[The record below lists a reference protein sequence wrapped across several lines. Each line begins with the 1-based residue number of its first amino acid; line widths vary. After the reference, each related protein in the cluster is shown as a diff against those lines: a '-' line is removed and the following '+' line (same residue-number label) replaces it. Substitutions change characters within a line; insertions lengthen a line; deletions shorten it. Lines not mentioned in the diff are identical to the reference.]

1 MPNDRVLILG
11 GTREARELAL
21 ILVAGGLDVI
31 TSLAGITA
39 GPVLPEG
46 AVRRGG
52 FGGVDGLVRY
62 LLDDRIAAIV
72 DATHPFALQMSGN
85 AAAAARI
92 ARIPLLR
99 VERPAW
105 ISQPGDM
112 WIIVQSAT
120 EAAAIVPAGARAF
133 LAIGGKEMGVFFG
146 RDGISGVARMIE
158 PFRGPVHP
166 EWTIILQRPPF
177 ELENEMKLLLH
188 HRVTHLVTKNSGGSD
203 TSAKL
208 DAARRLGL
216 PVVMIARPAKL
227 KGMVFATPTE
237 LAAALRLQLLP

>member
-11 GTREARELAL
+11 GTREARELAS
-21 ILVAGGLDVI
+21 ILVAEGFVVI
-31 TSLAGITA
+31 TSLAGIIA
-39 GPVLPEG
+39 SPVLPEG

-52 FGGVDGLVRY
+52 FGGVDGLVQF

-72 DATHPFALQMSGN
+72 DATHPFAAQMSSN

-105 ISQPGDM
+105 TSQPEDK
-112 WIIVQSAT
+112 WTIVQSAT
-120 EAAAIVPAGARAF
+120 EAAAIVPPGARAF
-133 LAIGGKEMGVFFG
+133 VAIGGKEVGAFFG

-158 PFRGPVHP
+158 PFRGRVHP
-166 EWTIILQRPPF
+166 EWTVILQRPPF
-177 ELENEMKLLLH
+177 EPEDEMKLLIH

-208 DAARRLGL
+208 EAARRLGL
-216 PVVMIARPAKL
+216 PVVMIARPAKT
-227 KGMVFATPTE
+227 KGMVFGTPTE